1 MECDLIFTSP
11 MLAADSA
18 WYASSWIYG
27 LREMPGHSIKRE
39 GRVPWNFA
47 QALRRMGSGKGS
59 TLLDVGCAEGQFL
72 HLAAK
77 AGFEVTGM
85 DFNPASLEIAR
96 KLPGVSE
103 VYLCSVGE
111 LGDRLHGKQYD
122 VVTLFEV
129 LEHTA
134 DPFQTVLSIHR
145 LLKPGGRL
153 FLSVPGNRRWPG
165 FFHPEVDAPPH
176 HLTLWSE
183 AALVRL
189 LERAGLRVHGVEIKP
204 LGAEDLGIHL
214 KWRWHDAVRKLRP
227 KPSHRAT
234 TDENNPVAG
243 QFAGRPNRGA
253 GIVRGLARLGLSPI
267 CWMLRSNPKAGGFTL
282 FAHGEKA

>member
-11 MLAADSA
+11 MRAADSA
-18 WYASSWIYG
+18 WYASSWIYD
-27 LREMPGHSIKRE
+27 LREMPGNANGQER
-39 GRVPWNFA
+39 RVPWNFA
-47 QALRRMGSGKGS
+47 QALRRLGTGKGS

-72 HLAAK
+72 QLAAK
-77 AGFEVTGM
+77 SGFEVTGL

-96 KLPGVSE
+96 KLPDVSE
-103 VYLCSVGE
+103 VYLCSVEE
-111 LGDRLHGKQYD
+111 LGERLCGKQYD
-122 VVTLFEV
+122 VVTTFEV

-176 HLTLWSE
+176 HLTLWSKT
-183 AALVRL
+183 ALVRL
-189 LERAGLRVHGVEIKP
+189 LERAGVRVHGVEIKP

-214 KWRWHDAVRKLRP
+214 KWRWHDAVRKFRP
-227 KPSHRAT
+227 KPLNPAT
-234 TDENNPVAG
+234 ADANNTVAG
-243 QFAGRPNRGA
+243 QSAGRAKRGA
-253 GIVRGLARLGLSPI
+253 GMIRELARLGLSPI
-267 CWMLRSNPKAGGFTL
+267 CWALRLNPKAGGFTL